1 MQLSLMTFSMMK
13 DEMLRKATIDTLCQI
28 AKACDVR
35 SLDLMEHEVKM
46 LGGPEKVSAT
56 LIAHGVRL
64 GSLIVSP
71 PFYTKPREVEAYIHN
86 MLEMAKT
93 LGTDTLMVV
102 PGGSMGKERRIVAQ
116 MTREQALKLAIHHFR
131 NAVEQ
136 AKAYGIK
143 VGFENTPQDFK
154 PLASAEDVKKVLDLT
169 PGLGLILDIG
179 NFRVADK
186 NCDERAIYE
195 DLKDYIIRVHVKDVV
210 IVESARFRGEPCVGG
225 GAIRAVMT
233 GSGII
238 PVADLL
244 ARLRAGGYDGDLC
257 IEYAAPD
264 DVSGIGHADVVRLYA
279 DAIRGM
285 WEGTWQT
292 APQDDFPGLNKK
304 VSRLFFGTAIAP
316 MLMGKNVNTL
326 LDAAYAAGINAF
338 DTARGYGMAEKSLGE
353 WIAARNNRERIV
365 VLSKCGNAG
374 LGGKVNVNREVI
386 EKELAKSL
394 KTLGTDYI
402 DIYLLH
408 RDDPKTPVS
417 EIIDTLNEKK
427 REGKIRVFGASN
439 WTHERIAE
447 ANAYAEAHGLDGFT
461 AASPNFGLAQQV
473 EDPWGGECVTIS
485 GPENADARAWYAA
498 NQMPVLAYSSLARG
512 FFSGKFKSGDYEGA
526 KQVLDHAGQKG
537 YLCDENMRRLAV
549 AEELAER
556 DNDTVAG
563 IAMRYIFSTPMNV
576 FALVSSTNPVRMRDN
591 IRSARERLD
600 AADVERLEKP

>member
-1 MQLSLMTFSMMK
+1 MQLSLMSFSMMK
-13 DEMLRKATIDTLCQI
+13 DEMLKKVTIDTLCQI
-28 AKACDVR
+28 VKACDVY
-35 SLDLMEHEVKM
+35 SLDLMEQEVKM
-46 LGGPEKVSAT
+46 FGGPDKVAAAMT
-56 LIAHGVRL
+56 AHGVRL
-64 GSLIVSP
+64 GSLIVNA
-71 PFYTKPREVEAYIHN
+71 PFYSKPREVEGYIHN

-102 PGGSMGKERRIVAQ
+102 PGSPMPTERKALERMDRV
-116 MTREQALKLAIHHFR
+116 TALKVAIHHFR

-154 PLASAEDVKKVLDLT
+154 PLASCEDVKKVLELT

-186 NCDERAIYE
+186 NCDERAVYE
-195 DLKDYIIRVHVKDVV
+195 ELKDYIIRVHVKDVV
-210 IVESARFRGEPCVGG
+210 IVEDGGMRGEPCVGG

-238 PVADLL
+238 PVSDLL
-244 ARLRAGGYDGDLC
+244 SRLRAGGYDGDLC

-264 DVSGIGHADVVRLYA
+264 NVSGVEHADVVRLYA
-279 DAIRGM
+279 EAIRGM

-292 APQDDFPGLNKK
+292 APQDDFPGLDKK
-304 VSRLFFGTAIAP
+304 VSRLFFGTAIPP

-353 WIAARNNRERIV
+353 WVAARNNRERIV
-365 VLSKCGNAG
+365 ILSKCGNAG
-374 LGGKVNVNREVI
+374 MGGKVNVNREVI
-386 EKELAKSL
+386 EKELEKSL

-417 EIIDTLNEKK
+417 EFIDTLNEKK
-427 REGKIRVFGASN
+427 REGKIRVFGVSN
-439 WTHERIAE
+439 WTHQRIQE
-447 ANAYAEAHGLDGFT
+447 ANAYAEAHGLEGFT
-461 AASPNFGLAQQV
+461 VSSPNFGLAQQV

-485 GPENADARAWYAA
+485 GPENADARAWYAE

-512 FFSGKFKSGDYEGA
+512 FFSGKFKSGDFEGA
-526 KQVLDHAGQKG
+526 KKVLDHAGQKG
-537 YLCDENMRRLAV
+537 YLCDENMRRLCV
-549 AEELAER
+549 AEEIAAR

-563 IAMRYIFSTPMNV
+563 VAMRYIFSTSMNV
-576 FALVSSTNPVRMRDN
+576 FALVSSTNPARMRDN
-591 IRSARERLD
+591 IRAARERLD
-600 AADVERLEKP
+600 AADVERLENP